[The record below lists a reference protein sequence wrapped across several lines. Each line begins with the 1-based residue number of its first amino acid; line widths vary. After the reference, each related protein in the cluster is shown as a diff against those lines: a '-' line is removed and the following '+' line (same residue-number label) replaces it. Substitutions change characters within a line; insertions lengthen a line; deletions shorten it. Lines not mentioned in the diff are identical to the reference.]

1 MVYVRG
7 CGELKKNCNTCEKT
21 SKCDIYARYVTNAK
35 EPRSFIECDRFVPC
49 KGEKKNAK
57 N

>member
-35 EPRSFIECDRFVPC
+35 EPRSFKECDRFVPC